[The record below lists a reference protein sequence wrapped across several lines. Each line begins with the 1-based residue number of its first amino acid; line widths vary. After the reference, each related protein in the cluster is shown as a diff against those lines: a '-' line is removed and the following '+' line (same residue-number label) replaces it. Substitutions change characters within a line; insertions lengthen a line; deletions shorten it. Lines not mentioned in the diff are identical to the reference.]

1 MYAGSNASWS
11 YGNKEY
17 LPECENVRKI
27 PIQADTLEIWKNK
40 TIEYFNAHKKEYD
53 IIMTRSMPPESH
65 EIGLKIKKLNRKL
78 SGLHRLEIQ
87 SQIILLY

>member
-1 MYAGSNASWS
+1 MQESNASWS

-17 LPECENVRKI
+17 LPECENSSENSNSGRH
-27 PIQADTLEIWKNK
+27 LEIWKNK

-65 EIGLKIKKLNRKL
+65 EIGLENKKKLNRKL